1 MKIDKKTLQMHML
14 VIKNTANN
22 TMYIVQKLHAFL

>member
-1 MKIDKKTLQMHML
+1 MKVDKALLMHML

-22 TMYIVQKLHAFL
+22 TMYILQELHTFL

>member
-1 MKIDKKTLQMHML
+1 ML

-22 TMYIVQKLHAFL
+22 TMHIVQELHNFFILIQWDHI